1 MTRPAPSISPLHQ
14 FLMSGAQFFPFH
26 GEQRKGCQFESER
39 ALIGDGKNCWLAGR
53 VSRCRLRCPGSYD
66 RGPAL
71 CPSEPGLL
79 PALGSAARALITPG
93 CPVPA
98 QAPLLPCLLGRFLM
112 RPVGLRKPPKT
123 GWSQWVFS
131 HWNAQ
136 VFSRLKTGTLRSRKI
151 ATLMWTLHLME
162 AWRLRTEDVS
172 QTEPQQPSHTPA
184 GGVKWHKN
192 VDKWS
197 PL

>member
-1 MTRPAPSISPLHQ
+1 MTTPAPRISPLHQ

-26 GEQRKGCQFESER
+26 GEQRKGCQFGSER
-39 ALIGDGKNCWLAGR
+39 ALIGDGKNCWLAVSGCR
-53 VSRCRLRCPGSYD
+53 VRCPGSSD
-66 RGPAL
+66 HRPAL
-71 CPSEPGLL
+71 TRQSPAWARTLLGCPG
-79 PALGSAARALITPG
+79 AHQAGSAAA
-93 CPVPA
+93 
-98 QAPLLPCLLGRFLM
+98 LLGRFLM

-162 AWRLRTEDVS
+162 AWPGLRTEDVS
-172 QTEPQQPSHTPA
+172 QTEPHQPSHTPA
-184 GGVKWHKN
+184 SGVKWHKN

-197 PL
+197 RL